1 MRANCRFTVVLCTL
15 LFVAFCACHAYGNAV
30 QYISLTSNGNRT
42 SDPSKGITSITYNH
56 LNQPLKFTFEDGS
69 YIEHRYRSDG
79 TFYGRTEREKI
90 ITTTVN
96 GGATDSCRWQS
107 VSITKAGDFT
117 LENAIPKR
125 LEIDGGYISLTP
137 YSSTSTTVAYYYYV
151 HDNQGSVRAVLNER
165 GELTQATDYSAYG
178 VPSTRYAGTAA
189 NNHLHLGLEWQ
200 PMKGLSGY
208 YNNARFRDALLAG
221 MFYQQDPLAEKYHPY
236 SPYHYGMNNPLKY
249 IDFSGEEPTPAEA
262 LRISSHVYG
271 DQSDDILI
279 GGWSLSQNKT
289 AALNNRYG
297 LKSAV
302 YERTLENGN
311 TEYTYAFAGTQDVVD
326 YIHDGLQL
334 IGASGQYTQAV
345 ENVQALQNNIGFAE
359 LTLTG
364 HSLGGGLAAL
374 GSMKTGLKAL
384 TFNAAGVSMAT
395 KLFNGINMV
404 KSVESNIDAYIL
416 ASDPLNLIQNI
427 PFNAFPDVNGNINV
441 IKPKDWDS
449 VKNGHTIESLINSYK

>member
-1 MRANCRFTVVLCTL
+1 
-15 LFVAFCACHAYGNAV
+15 
-30 QYISLTSNGNRT
+30 NRT

-79 TFYGRTEREKI
+79 TLYGRTEREKI

-96 GGATDSCRWQS
+96 GGATDSWRWQS

-151 HDNQGSVRAVLNER
+151 YDNQGSVRAVLNER

-178 VPSTRYAGTAA
+178 VPSSRYAGTAA

-221 MFYQQDPLAEKYHPY
+221 MFYQQDPLAEKYHPF

-249 IDFSGEEPTPAEA
+249 TDYNGMEVLFSE
-262 LRISSHVYG
+262 
-271 DQSDDILI
+271 
-279 GGWSLSQNKT
+279 
-289 AALNNRYG
+289 NN
-297 LKSAV
+297 S
-302 YERTLENGN
+302 
-311 TEYTYAFAGTQDVVD
+311 
-326 YIHDGLQL
+326 
-334 IGASGQYTQAV
+334 
-345 ENVQALQNNIGFAE
+345 
-359 LTLTG
+359 
-364 HSLGGGLAAL
+364 
-374 GSMKTGLKAL
+374 
-384 TFNAAGVSMAT
+384 
-395 KLFNGINMV
+395 
-404 KSVESNIDAYIL
+404 
-416 ASDPLNLIQNI
+416 I
-427 PFNAFPDVNGNINV
+427 PFNMKLGE
-441 IKPKDWDS
+441 
-449 VKNGHTIESLINSYK
+449 VKKYLGQHWTTLYETMDNSPYLFKFIESNRYMTKVKTKTINGQRNYVVDIELNLNVGYNLSNGEKISPAIAVLHEMGHGAQIATDINTYTNDVLTYDEVYKNKEERRNIENVENIVAKELGEPIRTSYSTSGYFKTNDVTEHETFKNKPLEHEINLTPENGYKPIHK

>member
-96 GGATDSCRWQS
+96 GGATDSWRWQS

-178 VPSTRYAGTAA
+178 VPSSRYAGTAA
-189 NNHLHLGLEWQ
+189 NNRLHLGLEWQ

-221 MFYQQDPLAEKYHPY
+221 MFYQQDPPRRKIP
-236 SPYHYGMNNPLKY
+236 PLL
-249 IDFSGEEPTPAEA
+249 PLP
-262 LRISSHVYG
+262 LR
-271 DQSDDILI
+271 
-279 GGWSLSQNKT
+279 N
-289 AALNNRYG
+289 
-297 LKSAV
+297 
-302 YERTLENGN
+302 E
-311 TEYTYAFAGTQDVVD
+311 
-326 YIHDGLQL
+326 
-334 IGASGQYTQAV
+334 
-345 ENVQALQNNIGFAE
+345 
-359 LTLTG
+359 
-364 HSLGGGLAAL
+364 
-374 GSMKTGLKAL
+374 
-384 TFNAAGVSMAT
+384 
-395 KLFNGINMV
+395 
-404 KSVESNIDAYIL
+404 
-416 ASDPLNLIQNI
+416 
-427 PFNAFPDVNGNINV
+427 
-441 IKPKDWDS
+441 
-449 VKNGHTIESLINSYK
+449 